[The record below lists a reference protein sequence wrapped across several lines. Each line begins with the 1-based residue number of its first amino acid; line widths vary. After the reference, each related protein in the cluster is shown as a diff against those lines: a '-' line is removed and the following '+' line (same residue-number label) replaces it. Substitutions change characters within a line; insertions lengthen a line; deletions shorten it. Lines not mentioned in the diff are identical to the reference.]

1 MSSREGVGSL
11 VCGVAAMAISLL
23 DIRVQWLGA
32 VVGVAGVLLSRRARN
47 ATTGDDIVI
56 TLGRWVSVVGIAMSL
71 LVYVLWAVTNLIG
84 LFA

>member
-11 VCGVAAMAISLL
+11 VCGVTAMAISLL